1 MSQLASTAAAASLK
15 CAAVLLPLRR
25 RGGGGGQL
33 FSHDKPQNGNSPAD
47 LPSRGQPW
55 KAEEPASNSSPSIHP
70 SIPERSEGFRRRPP
84 SEFAQG
90 AAAPDVLRSDFCC
103 DVAAAAR
110 NAAEESKGDEELE
123 NSKPRGGGDGC
134 HNSSGVPL
142 FFYI

>member
-15 CAAVLLPLRR
+15 CAVLLPLRR
-25 RGGGGGQL
+25 RGEKKQL
-33 FSHDKPQNGNSPAD
+33 FSHDKPQNGNSSAD
-47 LPSRGQPW
+47 LPSRAQPW
-55 KAEEPASNSSPSIHP
+55 KAEEPASDSSPSIHP

-84 SEFAQG
+84 SELAQG

-134 HNSSGVPL
+134 HNSSGGPL